1 MNYLDLET
9 MTSRQ
14 VSWDQLIEMCAIEL
28 ADRNLTKCLAC
39 VQPEV
44 AAIDERMKEFAFMG
58 FRRIAKGEEM
68 SIFLAMKILSMILV

>member
-39 VQPEV
+39 VRVCVNRTCTGAGP
-44 AAIDERMKEFAFMG
+44 
-58 FRRIAKGEEM
+58 KG
-68 SIFLAMKILSMILV
+68 AVVKIWLFSSMIDIMQRFLD